1 MKILKVYTDGRYIP
15 RLKSGATSFIVL
27 EVLPD
32 ENKLLTES
40 AKFYQM
46 KEAEKLTFY
55 NTNHKMEIQAV
66 INSLNW
72 LRSKGLSKSHRIYV
86 YTDSQNIQLAVDD
99 WMEKWKARDWKTSA
113 GNLVKNKKMWEKLDV
128 LSEEFT
134 SLFINWVQGHNG
146 DEWNERADE
155 LCRVVMEKQLAH
167 ETNVKI

>member
-27 EVLPD
+27 EVLPE

-46 KEAEKLTFY
+46 KISDKVTYY

-72 LRSKGLSKSHRIYV
+72 LRSNGYNKSHRVYV

-99 WMEKWKARDWKTSA
+99 WMAKWKQRDWMTSA
-113 GNLVKNKKMWEKLDV
+113 GTMVKNKEMWEKLDV
-128 LSEEFT
+128 MSDEFE

-146 DEWNERADE
+146 DKWNERADE
-155 LCRVVMEKQLAH
+155 LCRVVMEDKLGH
-167 ETNVKI
+167 ECNVKI